1 MLTIIGIVTAFL
13 NLLAIVAMIF
23 IERKKPEIIISWLL
37 LFSIF
42 PIGGFIIYVLIGSG
56 LSVKTKKML
65 RRKKFYND
73 NYVNYYHELINDE
86 RDIKNHK
93 AYSLVRY
100 NMIASSSVPTFG
112 NNVQIFTNGN
122 EKIDALLRDIKNAK
136 HSVNIEYYIF
146 GDDEIGR
153 KVMDALIQ
161 KAKEGVA
168 VNLIYDS
175 VGSLKTKRKFFRPL
189 RKAGGKVKEFFPPLF
204 YIRLINLKMNYRNHR
219 KIVVIDGKIGY
230 VGGIN
235 IRGDHCGQNP
245 RLAPWADTHIRVEG
259 QAVYTL
265 QNEFL
270 NFWQFCNKEN
280 IETNKYVELGFFP
293 DIGKMGNTVIQ
304 TITSGPDESNHEIK
318 QNMLKMFQVAKEE
331 IVLET
336 PYFVPDEIFMNAVKM
351 AIQSGVKFKL
361 IIPGKPDKK
370 FVYHAT
376 LSFAKEF
383 VDMGGQLY
391 IFDGFMHAKTIT
403 IDDFA
408 LSVGTANADNRS
420 FALNFEINAVLYDP
434 ALNAQYRKHLQN
446 VMAQSKKVDA
456 NYFKEKSWWVKFK
469 QLFFRLFAPLF

>member
-1 MLTIIGIVTAFL
+1 MFTVASVVITIL
-13 NLLAIVAMIF
+13 NLLAIIAMIF

-37 LFSIF
+37 LFSFF
-42 PIGGFIIYVLIGSG
+42 PLIGFVFYVLIGSG

-73 NYVNYYHELINDE
+73 NYVNYYHALINNE
-86 RDIKNHK
+86 RDIKNK
-93 AYSLVRY
+93 QAYDLVKY
-100 NMIASSSVPTFG
+100 NVMASQSVPTFG
-112 NNVQIFTNGN
+112 NDVKIFTNGYA
-122 EKIDALLRDIKNAK
+122 KIDALVQDIQNAQ
-136 HSVNIEYYIF
+136 HSINIEYYIF
-146 GDDEIGR
+146 GDDAVGR
-153 KVMDALIQ
+153 RVMDALIQ

-189 RKAGGKVKEFFPPLF
+189 RRAGGHVKEFFPPLF

-235 IRGDHCGQNP
+235 IRADHCGENP
-245 RLAPWADTHIRVEG
+245 RLAPWQDTHIRIEG

-280 IETNKYVELGFFP
+280 LETNKYIELEYFP
-293 DIGKMGNTVIQ
+293 DIGKMGDIVIQ
-304 TITSGPDESNHEIK
+304 TITSGPDEPNHEIK
-318 QNMLKMFQVAKEE
+318 QNMLKMFQVAKKE
-331 IVLET
+331 IILET
-336 PYFVPDEIFMNAVKM
+336 PYFVPDEIFMNAIKL

-383 VDMGGQLY
+383 VDMGGELY
-391 IFDGFMHAKTIT
+391 IFNGFMHAKTLT

-408 LSVGTANADNRS
+408 LTVGTANADNRS
-420 FALNFEINAVLYDP
+420 FSLNFEINAVLYDEK
-434 ALNAQYRKHLQN
+434 LNRQYRAHLDD
-446 VMAQSKKVDA
+446 VMAKSQKVDS
-456 NYFKEKSWWVKFK
+456 NYFKQKSFWVKFK
-469 QLFFRLFAPLF
+469 QVFFRLFAPLF

>member
-1 MLTIIGIVTAFL
+1 MFTPIAIVVTVL
-13 NLLAIVAMIF
+13 NFLAIIAMIF

-37 LFSIF
+37 LFSLF
-42 PIGGFIIYVLIGSG
+42 PILGFVFYVLIGSG

-73 NYVNYYHELINDE
+73 NYVNYYHQLINNE
-86 RDIKNHK
+86 RDIKNQK
-93 AYSLVRY
+93 AYELVKY
-100 NMIASSSVPTFG
+100 NMLAAASVPTFG
-112 NNVQIFTNGN
+112 NSVKIFTNGYD
-122 EKIDALLRDIKNAK
+122 KIDALVQDIQNAK
-136 HSVNIEYYIF
+136 HSINIEYYII
-146 GDDEIGR
+146 GDDAIGR
-153 KVMDALIQ
+153 RVMDALIQ
-161 KAKEGVA
+161 KAKQGVA

-189 RKAGGKVKEFFPPLF
+189 KAAGGHVKEFFPPLF

-235 IRGDHCGQNP
+235 IRADHCGENP
-245 RLAPWADTHIRVEG
+245 CLSPWQDTHIRVEG

-280 IETNKYVELGFFP
+280 IETNKYIELGYFP
-293 DIGKMGNTVIQ
+293 DIGKVGETAIQ
-304 TITSGPDESNHEIK
+304 TITSGPDETKHEIK
-318 QNMLKMFQVAKEE
+318 QNMLKIFQVAKEE
-331 IVLET
+331 VIIET
-336 PYFVPDEIFMNAVKM
+336 PYFVPDEIFMNSIKM

-383 VDMGGQLY
+383 VDMGGELY
-391 IFDGFMHAKTIT
+391 IFNGFMHAKTLT
-403 IDDFA
+403 VDDFA
-408 LSVGTANADNRS
+408 LTIGTANADNRS
-420 FALNFEINAVLYDP
+420 FSLNFEINAVLYDA
-434 ALNAQYRKHLQN
+434 ALNKEYRTHLEE
-446 VMAQSKKVDA
+446 VMKCSKKVDA
-456 NYFKEKSWWVKFK
+456 EYFKQKSWWVKFK